1 MYQWTRWLLASAVA
15 ATALW
20 VGGVLWLIA
29 TPSND
34 AAAADRSAT
43 LQLDAELRE
52 LGIRVGELS
61 STTEWL
67 DGREASLNGRIDG
80 LSEQLQALSGRLD
93 SAITT
98 LEALTAPTPHPLST
112 KGQDLYNCAS
122 FGSQEEAQALFEA
135 NLPGD
140 PNHID
145 TNGNGIACEDLRVR

>member
-112 KGQDLYNCAS
+112 KGQDLYNSPAS
-122 FGSQEEAQALFEA
+122 EARKRRRRCSRPTFPAIPITSTPTA
-135 NLPGD
+135 
-140 PNHID
+140 
-145 TNGNGIACEDLRVR
+145 TA